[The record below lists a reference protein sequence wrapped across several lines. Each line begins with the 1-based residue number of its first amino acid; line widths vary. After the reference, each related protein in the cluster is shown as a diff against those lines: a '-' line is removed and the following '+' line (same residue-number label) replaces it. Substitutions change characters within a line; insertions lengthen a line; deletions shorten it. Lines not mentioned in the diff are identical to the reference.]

1 MCISVSANS
10 NQKFLQIN
18 FWWGGPDEYA
28 FIKILT
34 ANRVPLFVMLGK
46 ISSRHLNC
54 VQYNFT
60 SLTVH
65 PPSWVAHKNN
75 NNLLHIFT
83 TCNSDLMFLMLGN
96 KTIMILISKAFLRI
110 KFDHLTPF
118 SDEKHQLHCSGI
130 TNEVLVCLSVI
141 S

>member
-46 ISSRHLNC
+46 ISSRH
-54 VQYNFT
+54 
-60 SLTVH
+60 
-65 PPSWVAHKNN
+65 
-75 NNLLHIFT
+75 
-83 TCNSDLMFLMLGN
+83 
-96 KTIMILISKAFLRI
+96 
-110 KFDHLTPF
+110 
-118 SDEKHQLHCSGI
+118 
-130 TNEVLVCLSVI
+130 
-141 S
+141 